1 MKKLEMDLRHLRYFL
16 AVAEQGH
23 FGRAAERL
31 HIVQPALSMQ
41 IRALEDEMGGAL
53 FTRTSRRVELTE
65 AGRLLVIEA
74 QRTLAQ
80 AERAKEVV
88 QTSLRGE
95 IGTIRLGFVGNA
107 VLTGRLMTDLRAFH
121 VRYPSAIVNLHEMPP
136 HSQSEAILA
145 GELDVGYTPRGGFD
159 IDARLTVDPLI
170 TSPFVAAMATDHA
183 LAGKESIPLS
193 LIENETLILF
203 GVETSDE
210 GAHELLRRAGCHPKS
225 TLRVSSTLSVLATA
239 ASGMGIA
246 LVPAALERLQ
256 IPYLTYREIPELS
269 DVADL
274 VLVSRAQETSGAVRA
289 FLQLAR
295 ANSAD

>member
-1 MKKLEMDLRHLRYFL
+1 MDLRHLRYFV
-16 AVAEQGH
+16 AVAEEGH

-121 VRYPSAIVNLHEMPP
+121 VRYPSALVNLHEMPP
-136 HSQSEAILA
+136 HSQSEAVLA
-145 GELDVGYTPRGGFD
+145 GDLDVGYSPRGGFD
-159 IDARLTVDPLI
+159 IDAGLTVHPLI
-170 TSPFVAAMATDHA
+170 TSPFVAAMATGHP
-183 LAGKESIPLS
+183 LAGKKLIPLS
-193 LIENETLILF
+193 SLGNETLILF
-203 GVETSDE
+203 GVETSDDGPLE
-210 GAHELLRRAGCHPKS
+210 FLRRGGCHPKS
-225 TLRVSSTLSVLATA
+225 ILRVSSTLSVLAA
-239 ASGMGIA
+239 AAAGMGIA
-246 LVPAALERLQ
+246 LVPAALDAYKSPTSL
-256 IPYLTYREIPELS
+256 IGKFLS
-269 DVADL
+269 C
-274 VLVSRAQETSGAVRA
+274 
-289 FLQLAR
+289 
-295 ANSAD
+295 

>member
-1 MKKLEMDLRHLRYFL
+1 MDLRHLRYFL
-16 AVAEQGH
+16 AVAEEGH

-88 QTSLRGE
+88 QTSLRGD

-107 VLTGRLMTDLRAFH
+107 VLSGRLMTDLRAFH
-121 VRYPSAIVNLHEMPP
+121 VRYPSAIVSLHEMPP
-136 HSQSEAILA
+136 HTQWDAVLG
-145 GELDVGYTPRGGFD
+145 GELDVSYSPRGGFE
-159 IDARLTVDPLI
+159 IDSRLTVESLI
-170 TSPFVAAMATDHA
+170 TSPFVVAMAADHA
-183 LAGKESIPLS
+183 LAGKEFIPLS

-203 GVETSDE
+203 GVETSNE
-210 GAHELLRRAGCHPKS
+210 GAHELLRRAGCRPKS
-225 TLRVSSTLSVLATA
+225 ILRVSSTLSVLAA
-239 ASGMGIA
+239 AAAGMGIA
-246 LVPAALERLQ
+246 LIPAALESLQ
-256 IPYLTYREIPELS
+256 IPYLTYRKIPELL

-274 VLVSRAQETSGAVRA
+274 VLISRARETSGAVRA

>member
-1 MKKLEMDLRHLRYFL
+1 MNLRHLRYFV
-16 AVAEQGH
+16 AVAEEGH

-53 FTRTSRRVELTE
+53 FTRTTRRVELTE

-80 AERAKEVV
+80 AQRAKDVV
-88 QTSLRGE
+88 QASLRGE

-107 VLTGRLMTDLRAFH
+107 VLTGRLMADLRAFH
-121 VRYPSAIVNLHEMPP
+121 ALYPSALLDLHETPP
-136 HSQSEAILA
+136 HTQSEAILS
-145 GELDVGYTPRGGFD
+145 GELDVGYSPHSGFD

-183 LAGKESIPLS
+183 LAKNDWVPLS
-193 LIENETLILF
+193 AIENETLILF
-203 GVETSDE
+203 GLETSDE
-210 GAHELLRRAGCHPKS
+210 GPLGLLRQAGSHPKS
-225 TLRVSSTLSVLATA
+225 ILRVSSTLSVLATA
-239 ASGMGIA
+239 AAGMGIA
-246 LVPAALERLQ
+246 LVPAAGEHLQ
-256 IPYLTYREIPELS
+256 IPHLTYRKIPELS

-274 VLVSRAQETSGAVRA
+274 VLISRAQETSGAVRA

-295 ANSAD
+295 ANRPD